1 MSFATLETR
10 ISTVKHFLNSEVR
23 KNKTNHNI
31 AIMSLREI
39 GYHMDVIHEIERV
52 GLRHLSDFEELRLR
66 RVLDTIE
73 GQMSTNP
80 SDN

>member
-1 MSFATLETR
+1 
-10 ISTVKHFLNSEVR
+10 
-23 KNKTNHNI
+23 
-31 AIMSLREI
+31 MSLREI